1 MSYNARYQDID
12 DYDDSEEE
20 KDSSII
26 PILGTI
32 VKWFI
37 RLGIVFAVIVALY
50 YLIMWLI
57 PNVNFESNIKT
68 FNPIVSLKEFY
79 QYSFGI
85 VFSSGLDFSDYI
97 TKHGFSNFVLTLI
110 TTTISFC
117 LVNIFDNIGSLQAAC
132 EQGKLLKNNLDN
144 IKK

>member
-12 DYDDSEEE
+12 DYEDDYEEE

-50 YLIMWLI
+50 YLIKLQI
-57 PNVNFESNIKT
+57 TSFLL
-68 FNPIVSLKEFY
+68 FIVGLVIAYFFGYFVMFCIDKVASLNK
-79 QYSFGI
+79 
-85 VFSSGLDFSDYI
+85 
-97 TKHGFSNFVLTLI
+97 
-110 TTTISFC
+110 
-117 LVNIFDNIGSLQAAC
+117 
-132 EQGKLLKNNLDN
+132 
-144 IKK
+144 